1 MKIERIDL
9 LHVQLKLKE
18 PFETSSSRKD
28 HLDHILVKIYSGEL
42 IGYGECACPTEPF
55 YCYETT
61 QTCLHILKDFIIPR
75 VLGQDIVSVED
86 LINRYRNIKGHNF
99 AKSGLEMA
107 WWDLLARWENKP
119 LYKLLGGVRT
129 AIESGVSLGIEKSIE
144 DLLPKIER
152 FLKEGYRR
160 IKLKIKPGKDLAVVE
175 AVRHQ
180 FGDIPLMLDA
190 NSAYTLQDLPLFKEL
205 DKYHLM
211 MIEQPL
217 AHDDIYD
224 HSKLQREIKT
234 PICLDESIHSAEDA
248 RKAIELGSCRIINIK
263 PGRVGG
269 LYEARKIHD
278 LCYRQGIPVWCGG
291 MHEYGI
297 GRAHNIA
304 LSTLPNFT
312 LPGDVSAS
320 SKYYPEDIVAPPIEL
335 DNGKIKVIEA
345 PGIGYRPVEQQIK
358 KYTVASYCFEA

>member
-1 MKIERIDL
+1 MKVEQIDL

-28 HLDHILVKIYSGEL
+28 HLDHIVVKIYSEGL
-42 IGYGECACPTEPF
+42 IGYGESACPTEPF

-61 QTCLHILKDFIIPR
+61 QTCLHILRDFVVPKILR
-75 VLGQDIVSVED
+75 QDIASVED
-86 LINRYRNIKGHNF
+86 LISRYKAIKGHNF
-99 AKSGLEMA
+99 AKSGVEMA
-107 WWDLLARWENKP
+107 WWDLLAHSQKKP
-119 LYKLLGGVRT
+119 LYQFLGGVRT
-129 AIESGVSLGIEKSIE
+129 AIESGVSLGIENSVE

-152 FLKEGYRR
+152 FLKEGYQR
-160 IKLKIKPGKDLAVVE
+160 IKLKIKPGKDLTVVQV
-175 AVRHQ
+175 VRRH

-190 NSAYTLQDLPLFKEL
+190 NSAYTLSDIPLFKEL
-205 DKYHLM
+205 DAYNLM

-224 HSKLQREIKT
+224 HSKLQRQIKT
-234 PICLDESIHSAEDA
+234 SICLDESIHSAEDA

-278 LCYRQGIPVWCGG
+278 LCQGQNIPVWCGG

-320 SKYYPEDIVAPPIEL
+320 SKYYFEDIVTPSIEL
-335 DNGKIKVIEA
+335 DNGKIKALEA
-345 PGIGYRPVEQQIK
+345 PGIGYQPVVERIK
-358 KYTVASYCFEA
+358 KYTVALYHFE